1 MQKCH
6 PGSARRE
13 FKVPQDYHLCLHSP
27 TVPCLIFH
35 LQHFISSFSPRWP
48 CKSQI
53 NFHLK
58 CLTTDCCWELLSWGP
73 GTVADLRQILRA
85 KETTT
90 KKTSGRREGGGKW
103 DVIWRKQLGGRG
115 GGQLVRDPTWSTV
128 QLLKYHGERR
138 FHRASLKS
146 DEYIE
151 PVTNESL
158 VLCLSMN
165 RSGIFSP
172 LMEAD

>member
-27 TVPCLIFH
+27 TATCLIFH

-58 CLTTDCCWELLSWGP
+58 CLTTDCCWKLLSWGP
-73 GTVADLRQILRA
+73 GTVADLQQILRG

-90 KKTSGRREGGGKW
+90 KKRGGRREGGGRGEGGGGEW
-103 DVIWRKQLGGRG
+103 DVIWRKQLGGPIGQGSDLEHCAIEISRRTT
-115 GGQLVRDPTWSTV
+115 QLV
-128 QLLKYHGERR
+128 E
-138 FHRASLKS
+138 
-146 DEYIE
+146 
-151 PVTNESL
+151 
-158 VLCLSMN
+158 CC
-165 RSGIFSP
+165 
-172 LMEAD
+172 